1 MDVEPLKSGASI
13 VSRLKALKSLL
24 ALPLKALEKPG
35 PADDLKAAYRHRKQ
49 ATVNRLLGEL
59 RHAIN
64 WGIGR
69 KLLDKTPS
77 HRRGVRI
84 RRRGEEQ
91 RQRRVPPAEEAK
103 LLAAA
108 EMMTTAEHRFVGP
121 QMRDRIFL
129 QQLFPCS
136 GSPIGH
142 NQPMPWAERL
152 FRTAPAM
159 ADSGRSVTRRSG
171 DPVDASAEESG
182 R

>member
-35 PADDLKAAYRHRKQ
+35 PADDLKAVYRHRKQ

-64 WGIGR
+64 GASGGNCW
-69 KLLDKTPS
+69 T
-77 HRRGVRI
+77 
-84 RRRGEEQ
+84 RRRPIAAASASGEEG
-91 RQRRVPPAEEAK
+91 RSSGSVECRPRRRRRA
-103 LLAAA
+103 AAA
-108 EMMTTAEHRFVGP
+108 EMMTTAGHRFVGP

-171 DPVDASAEESG
+171 GPVDASAEESG